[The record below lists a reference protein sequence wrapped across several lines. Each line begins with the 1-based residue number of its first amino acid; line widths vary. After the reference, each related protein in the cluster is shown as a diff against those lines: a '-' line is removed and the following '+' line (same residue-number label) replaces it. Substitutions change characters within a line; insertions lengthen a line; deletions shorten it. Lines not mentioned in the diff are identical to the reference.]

1 MPQLLHT
8 CSPILVSVRA
18 VFYVQGVQKKKKKQR
33 SSKTLASLDSLAAEL
48 SNIPAAAAGS
58 SKGSSSSIAEQQ
70 QALLLRG
77 KGTKSSIKRSKARV
91 AVGVVESSR
100 LQKVLQHPAY
110 KTDPIQVGGW
120 VSGSSCVLWQDQTM
134 HCVV

>member
-1 MPQLLHT
+1 
-8 CSPILVSVRA
+8 VS
-18 VFYVQGVQKKKKKQR
+18 YVQGVQKKKKKQR

-48 SNIPAAAAGS
+48 SNIPAAAAVS
-58 SKGSSSSIAEQQ
+58 SKGSSSIAEQQ

-77 KGTKSSIKRSKARV
+77 KGTKSSIKRSKARM

-110 KTDPIQVGGW
+110 KTDPIQVRGCDQGGQ
-120 VSGSSCVLWQDQTM
+120 GG
-134 HCVV
+134 